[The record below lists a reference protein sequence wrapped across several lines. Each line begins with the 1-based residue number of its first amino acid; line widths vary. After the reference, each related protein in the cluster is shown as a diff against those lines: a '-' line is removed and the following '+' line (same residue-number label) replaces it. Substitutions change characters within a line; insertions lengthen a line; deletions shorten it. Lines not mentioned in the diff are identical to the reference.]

1 VPCAFYI
8 SEENAK
14 EENAKVD
21 SGFIFD
27 LNPIITTIG
36 PLQLRYYG
44 LIFAAM
50 LGIGFLLWRW
60 QMLRGGHSSDLA
72 RKFFIWGVIA
82 VLAGSRL
89 GHCLFY
95 EPERYLADPISILFL
110 WQSGLASHGATV
122 GLVLAILGFSLKHR
136 LPFVAIMDRFSM
148 SAAVGATMVR
158 LGNFFNSE
166 IVGRAT
172 DVPWAVQFVIYDRMM
187 GIAPTPRHPSQ
198 LYEFVLGIFVLVSLY
213 LADRGAGQERRP
225 VGLLSGM
232 FLTLYFG
239 GRFFIEFFKE
249 YQTDLRHAQAL
260 TMGQYLSII
269 PFIAGVVLLLWSF
282 TKGKSIKDGHL
293 KNVKV
298 LILACF

>member
-1 VPCAFYI
+1 M
-8 SEENAK
+8 EH
-14 EENAKVD
+14 
-21 SGFIFD
+21 GFIFD

-50 LGIGFLLWRW
+50 LGIGFLLWQW
-60 QMLRGGHSSDLA
+60 QMVRGGYSSDLA

-95 EPERYLADPISILFL
+95 ESERYLADPISILFL

-122 GLVLAILGFSLKHR
+122 GLILALLGFSMKHKLR
-136 LPFVAIMDRFSM
+136 FIEIMDRFSM
-148 SAAVGATMVR
+148 SAAAGATMVR

-172 DVPWAVQFVIYDRMM
+172 DVPWAIQFVIYDRMM

-198 LYEFVLGIFVLVSLY
+198 LYEFTLGIFVLVSLY
-213 LADRGAGQERRP
+213 LADRKAGLEKRP

-239 GRFFIEFFKE
+239 GRFFVEFFKE
-249 YQTDLRHAQAL
+249 YQTDLKDAQAL
-260 TMGQYLSII
+260 TMGQYLSIL
-269 PFIAGVVLLLWSF
+269 PFIAGIGLVVWSM
-282 TKGKSIKDGHL
+282 TKGKPTNI
-293 KNVKV
+293 
-298 LILACF
+298 